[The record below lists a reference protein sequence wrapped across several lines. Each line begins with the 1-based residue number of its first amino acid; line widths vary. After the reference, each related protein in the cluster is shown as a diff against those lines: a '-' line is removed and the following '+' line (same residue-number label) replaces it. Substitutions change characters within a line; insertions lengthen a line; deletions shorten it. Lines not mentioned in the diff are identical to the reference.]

1 MMFKKTSLATLR
13 IKGIRAQLFFGFGA
27 LVVVIN
33 LFYFRMT
40 TLFVDVTE
48 GWVSHYILTSEA
60 QNFAQSGNNSTSKN
74 DVPARENTLDGFL
87 KTDLVIVS
95 DEELNNL
102 VSITPSLFDED
113 LFRFEYRGSA
123 GYAYKLPVANDY
135 VLLNTK
141 NTPALAYFSSVFG
154 VFLLSAAIGVILL
167 TVLSTWFI
175 AAKLSAPIIALTN
188 KVASQQVERPCEI
201 EESSRQDEIGELAKT
216 FEQTF
221 LALQQAWRREH
232 DFASDV
238 SHELRTPIALIQ
250 NTLVL
255 NQQQDGAQTPMSEDD
270 RQLIAMSARTLQNT
284 VEVLLSLARKEN
296 LIFESHL
303 LLPFIERTL
312 LSLYGANPNNE
323 FEVDVDVSPKALGI
337 GNGHLITLLFQNLI
351 NNGFYH
357 GGKSESHASMR
368 VYSKKMSVPDSE
380 PESAGYAIVFENAV
394 DAFPSTNYQGLGHGQ
409 YLVKRIAQ
417 VMQWHIEIES
427 SDIAYA
433 VTVYPKQ

>member
-1 MMFKKTSLATLR
+1 MFNKTSLAKLR

-60 QNFAQSGNNSTSKN
+60 QDFAQPGSSKAPN
-74 DVPARENTLDGFL
+74 DEAARLNTLDGFL
-87 KTDLVIVS
+87 DTDLVIVS
-95 DEELNNL
+95 GEELDDV
-102 VSITPSLFDED
+102 VSITPSLFDEH
-113 LFRFEYRGSA
+113 LFRFEYQGVA
-123 GYAYKLPVANDY
+123 GYAYKLPAANNY
-135 VLLNTK
+135 VLLNAK

-154 VFLLSAAIGVILL
+154 VFLLSAAVGVILL

-188 KVASQQVERPCEI
+188 KVASQQVESSCEI

-255 NQQQDGAQTPMSEDD
+255 NQQQDGVQTPMSEDD
-270 RQLIAMSARTLQNT
+270 RQLISMSAHTLQNT

-296 LIFESHL
+296 LVFESHL

-323 FEVDVDVSPKALGI
+323 FEVEVDVSPKALGI

-357 GGKSESHASMR
+357 GGKSESHAGIR
-368 VYSKKMSVPDSE
+368 IYSKEMGVSGSKSE
-380 PESAGYAIVFENAV
+380 HADYAIVFENAV
-394 DAFPSTNYQGLGHGQ
+394 DALPSTNYQGLGHGQ

-427 SDIAYA
+427 SNTAYT
-433 VTVYPKQ
+433 VTVRPKQ